1 MLNPNVRASIVS
13 GLLHPLDYINP
24 DDSRKQPPELWEL
37 PDTSI
42 LFRRYLD
49 SGKMINVY
57 DWFESFAVVLESQK
71 RHMKKMSTSNGND
84 SRTTT
89 PRNGKGKSKGKG
101 KQKQVDEDMDVDE
114 DAEGEDGDEVEE
126 RWKMEVQAR
135 FIRSLHELDY
145 LGFIKHTGRKAD
157 HVLRTVFDIAD

>member
-1 MLNPNVRASIVS
+1 MINPSIRASIIS
-13 GLLHPLDYINP
+13 GLLHPLDYVNP
-24 DDSRKQPPELWEL
+24 DESKKHSAEMWEL

-42 LFRRYLD
+42 LFHRYLD

-71 RHMKKMSTSNGND
+71 RHLKKLSNSNGSD
-84 SRTTT
+84 GGSKAPT
-89 PRNGKGKSKGKG
+89 PRKGKGKGKG
-101 KQKQVDEDMDVDE
+101 KQRQVDEDMDVDE
-114 DAEGEDGDEVEE
+114 DGEDEE
-126 RWKMEVQAR
+126 KWKMEVQAR

-157 HVLRTVFDIAD
+157 HVLRTVFDVAD

>member
-1 MLNPNVRASIVS
+1 MINPSIRASVVS
-13 GLLHPLDYINP
+13 GLLHPLDYVYP
-24 DDSRKQPPELWEL
+24 DDGRKQPPELWEL

-42 LFRRYLD
+42 LFRRYMD

-71 RHMKKMSTSNGND
+71 RQAKEKSNSNG
-84 SRTTT
+84 SGASSKATT
-89 PRNGKGKSKGKG
+89 PRKGKGKG

-114 DAEGEDGDEVEE
+114 DEDGEDEE
-126 RWKMEVQAR
+126 KWKMEVQAR
-135 FIRSLHELDY
+135 FMRSLHELDY

-157 HVLRTVFDIAD
+157 HVIRTVFDIAD